1 MMVLHRG
8 KALDGWL
15 NSKLVVIPKKDRKCE
30 LPHMRPITIE
40 TAALRVFHKWA
51 LSVSGLRFDIIPE
64 CVVGGVPQ
72 RSGIQAWMPA
82 SVRAENESRF
92 QGIAND
98 TEKFFDRAHVALA
111 FDVLVRYGMDVS
123 VANIWARNI
132 LDMHRYIAIGRIAC
146 KRPLKA
152 RKGIPQGS
160 HQHDC
165 GQPHSR

>member
-8 KALDGWL
+8 KAPDGWL
-15 NSKLVVIPKKDRKCE
+15 NSKLVVIPKKSRKCE

-51 LSVSGLRFDIIPE
+51 LNVSGLRFDIIPE
-64 CVVGGVPQ
+64 CVVGGAPK

-82 SVRAENESRF
+82 SVRAENEASF
-92 QGIAND
+92 
-98 TEKFFDRAHVALA
+98 RASLLTLRSSLIGTPVALA

-132 LDMHRYIAIGRIAC
+132 LDTHRYIAIGRIAC

-152 RKGIPQGS
+152 QRGIPRRIPS
-160 HQHDC
+160 A
-165 GQPHSR
+165 